1 MAKDNLKDE
10 NKAGDITMESGE
22 VRKDLRPVVNLEEV
36 PTEYVEF
43 TFSKKLGYK
52 KKGHKY
58 NCHRSTAQAL
68 AKKNLGKI
76 TKVHTEYL
84 PKTFTE

>member
-1 MAKDNLKDE
+1 MAEDNKKDE
-10 NKAGDITMESGE
+10 RPGDINTQSGE
-22 VRKDLRPVVNLEEV
+22 DFRKDLSPKANMEEV

-68 AKKNLGKI
+68 EHHKLGKI